1 MPIFF
6 HPQSTFIF
14 PLQIPRLIKELWLD
28 ALIKNIEENA
38 SHSLFQYFLQYS
50 FRGFLSHLFTQE
62 ISRYLQGCRF
72 CNHIDHLHKVIFI
85 TSNSFFFIQEP
96 VCWFVLFQEQRYF
109 RVLNTAKRSCPPGL
123 QNNLHPFGSYFFVKT
138 LLLLN
143 PNLLCSWNETKHTPA
158 L

>member
-85 TSNSFFFIQEP
+85 TSNSFFLFKSQYADLSHFKSKGISVFLTQQKDHALW
-96 VCWFVLFQEQRYF
+96 VCKIISTHSGRIFLS
-109 RVLNTAKRSCPPGL
+109 KPC
-123 QNNLHPFGSYFFVKT
+123 
-138 LLLLN
+138 
-143 PNLLCSWNETKHTPA
+143 CC
-158 L
+158 